1 MPKPTSDE
9 SKEDFI
15 SKYMSSDEAKSSF
28 PDEKQRYVI
37 ALNVWKKHKSK
48 KAKVSGMKIENLEIQ
63 AALLDEEVTE
73 EIAQEYGYSLEDIDQ
88 NGYHL
93 VEFDLMLLDEPCTPS
108 VEGKLAGKVKEF
120 IFSSDGAE
128 EYLSSL
134 KNKPI
139 HINDNFDGHFD
150 LVKGEGQKKEK
161 KYTVAG
167 SFLGGRITTN
177 DEAKKVVRCLAGL
190 FDKSLPKQ
198 VEEIKASKEDL
209 GASFELNPTAVE
221 IDQDSLVATVKSW
234 VFSGAAIL
242 KKSFAAFPETALLIA
257 RKGDDVMA
265 NKDLSAPMANMKKML
280 KAMGDIDM
288 DDKDME
294 EMIKSMSG
302 DELVAMNKA
311 RRMINNK
318 MWELLGKNQ
327 TAEGEHGMDPKTY
340 TQEEVDALKAS
351 TKKEVEDAI
360 QAKATTDLAAKE
372 KEITDLKT
380 QIEASKTTL
389 TDKDKV
395 ITDIT
400 NKITE
405 ISAKMLDSEIEAQV
419 NTWWEENK
427 KFYNEKDKITLISAR
442 KEILKGSAK
451 TEQIDSLISAR
462 VAPTVEKTKVSLLGN
477 GVLDGNG
484 RDLDLAHG
492 IRSKDGFKRY

>member
-1 MPKPTSDE
+1 MPMPIKDE

-15 SKYMSSDEAKSSF
+15 KRFMSSEESNKSF
-28 PDEKQRYVI
+28 PQSQQRYAV
-37 ALNVWKKHKSK
+37 ALSVWKKRKNK
-48 KAKVSGMKIENLEIQ
+48 KAKVSGMKVDNLEIQ
-63 AALLDEEVTE
+63 ASLLEEEVTN
-73 EIAQEYGYSLEDIDQ
+73 EIAQEYGYELDEIDQ

-108 VEGKLAGKVKEF
+108 VEGELKGKVKEF
-120 IFSSDGAE
+120 VFDSSGAE
-128 EYLSSL
+128 EYLNSL

-139 HINDNFDGHFD
+139 HINENFDGHFD
-150 LVKGEGQKKEK
+150 LIKGEGQKQEK

-177 DEAKKVVRCLAGL
+177 DEGAKVVRCLAGL
-190 FDKSLPKQ
+190 FDKSLPQQ

-209 GASFELNPTAVE
+209 GASFELNPTEVE
-221 IDQDSLVATVKSW
+221 IDKDSLVATVKSW

-265 NKDLSAPMANMKKML
+265 NKDLSAPIANMKKML

-294 EMIKSMSG
+294 GMIKSMSG

-318 MWELLGKNQ
+318 MWELLGKGQ
-327 TAEGEHGMDPKTY
+327 TAEGEYGMDPKTY
-340 TQEEVDALKAS
+340 TQEEVDALKVS
-351 TKKEVEDAI
+351 VKKETEDVI
-360 QAKATTDLAAKE
+360 QAKAAADLAAKE

-380 QIEASKTTL
+380 QIEASKTAL

-400 NKITE
+400 NKVTE
-405 ISAKMLDSEIEAQV
+405 ISAKMLDSEIDAKV

-427 KFYNEKDKITLISAR
+427 KFYNEKDKATLISAR
-442 KEILKGSAK
+442 KEVLKGSAK

-462 VAPTVEKTKVSLLGN
+462 VAPIEEKPRTGLLGN

-484 RDLDLAHG
+484 KDLDLAHG